1 MTKKDRISDLTIVK
15 AKEDKVKSLFDLISY
30 S

>member
-1 MTKKDRISDLTIVK
+1 MTKIDRISDLTIVK
-15 AKEDKVKSLFDLISY
+15 ARSDKVKSLCDLISY